1 MTWWCSPVMRNCRR
15 LSTRLPTLSSCNCSV
30 DVQCSVAVHD
40 VPNYDACSSLKAIHR
55 NPAVGHCGYKDVAIL
70 LPNSGHFDNCFTFET
85 YTFQIFNELGDIP
98 LRFPLPL
105 QGSGPRPIQSSSG
118 HTQVHTPQWHLDQ
131 LQFGCFYRACS
142 CDQQTHTDH
151 AKAVAVGHIL
161 CFA

>member
-30 DVQCSVAVHD
+30 DVQCSAAVHD

-118 HTQVHTPQWHLDQ
+118 TPKFIPPNGTLISSSLAVFIGLVVVTNRHTQTTLK
-131 LQFGCFYRACS
+131 L
-142 CDQQTHTDH
+142 
-151 AKAVAVGHIL
+151 
-161 CFA
+161 